1 METLNFQMINE
12 VALKTIDEELTPL
25 EKEILTYLG
34 EVWFYFKKEELKECH
49 VYIPFYELSLIKKT
63 SIFLAN
69 LSYLLNLKEKEEIQ
83 DFNEEDFLFDFFRT
97 KRKSNN
103 QLQYNETRNGVSK
116 WGGKVYTD
124 NKFFL
129 PVFNISSHHG
139 HYYNIKEIRK
149 DLPLFSEIR
158 RQNIISHP
166 IRINFKKD
174 FLILLNDNKNV
185 SFKTNS
191 RSLLMDYHINQS
203 EDETDEQYDI
213 IDKGKFENQ
222 LIIRYP
228 YYRRID
234 DDLID
239 LVENT
244 FEINFQKRFY
254 IEFNKEIQENELY
267 CLPLE
272 IKKPESPRFII
283 NPNSKIQILY
293 TNHKKEIRDLLLDIK
308 FDWKQQNWSIYT
320 HPFPKYFFMFI
331 TPEKNT
337 EEWMEIFVSSFP
349 LIEHSGIYF
358 KIQNLISLLIDLNW
372 VDIFFNKYENKEDIH
387 FVFPSLVDNNKG
399 QSKRLRAAYQLFK
412 RYCMKKSDK
421 ISFGSSLSKD
431 VKNFLLNGFDS
442 LKMVNHLQTEEKTN
456 YSYLFTD
463 FSYFN
468 LNPFISLHVFDLQAK
483 AYTSKFREGL
493 LFNYDKINT
502 DIVEER
508 EELKSELIKS
518 FNRYKK
524 LYKIEVESD
533 EILEEDEFFVEP
545 EDIDIDDDEETIKHQ
560 FSAERYNITCLTDEN
575 ELILDSH
582 QNVYVLRQN
591 FIRIPASDLIEG
603 DFILNETSFSIDI
616 VNETLFQ
623 NLETIPDSVK
633 YFKYELNKI
642 PNVFERLKNKG
653 LNIEGRYYFNTTY
666 LSDKREFKPKE
677 FRLPRKEDWTLICEF
692 LDISSK
698 DKNLGYVARY
708 KSKSQIKNLYLE
720 LLKYLFEN
728 QEFANIAA
736 PHVQENLLAIV
747 AQYDRLFKSED
758 DTYDLDEFTNS
769 IVMNIKNEVENY
781 FEEIIKLKRD

>member
-34 EVWFYFKKEELKECH
+34 EVWFYFKKEVLKECH

-103 QLQYNETRNGVSK
+103 QLQYNETKNEVSK
-116 WGGKVYTD
+116 WGGEVYTD
-124 NKFFL
+124 NKSFL
-129 PVFNISSHHG
+129 PVFNISSHQAQ
-139 HYYNIKEIRK
+139 HYNVSEIRR
-149 DLPLFSEIR
+149 DLSLFSEIR
-158 RQNIISHP
+158 RQNFIPHP

-174 FLILLNDNKNV
+174 FLILLNGNKNV

-191 RSLLMDYHINQS
+191 RSLIMDYHISQS
-203 EDETDEQYDI
+203 EDETDYQYDV
-213 IDKGKFENQ
+213 IDKGKFKNQ

-272 IKKPESPRFII
+272 IRKPESPRFII
-283 NPNSKIQILY
+283 NPNPKIQILY
-293 TNHKKEIRDLLLDIK
+293 TNHKKEIRDLLLGIK
-308 FDWKQQNWSIYT
+308 YDWKQQNWSIYT

-337 EEWMEIFVSSFP
+337 EEWMEIFVASFP
-349 LIEHSGIYF
+349 LIEHSEIYF

-399 QSKRLRAAYQLFK
+399 QSKRLREAYQLFK

-442 LKMVNHLQTEEKTN
+442 LKMVNHLQTEEKPN

-493 LFNYDKINT
+493 LSNYDKINT
-502 DIVEER
+502 DIEEER

-518 FNRYKK
+518 FNRYKNF
-524 LYKIEVESD
+524 YKIEVESD

-560 FSAERYNITCLTDEN
+560 FSAERYNITCLTGEN

-591 FIRIPASDLIEG
+591 FIRIPASDLIKG

-708 KSKSQIKNLYLE
+708 KSKSQIKNLYLQ

-728 QEFANIAA
+728 QELANIAA